1 MGNALTVTAIA
12 LAWLALRLEGHASRQ
27 RDIAEATGTLRAA
40 WHGIV
45 EMREPRFGVVTG
57 WGQIFFSEDY
67 EGVTLLRR
75 VAGTRRLI
83 RRRRLDQVFVVRTEP
98 LERLASTRP
107 SPGLISEATVS
118 AANFALWRVRVFNQ
132 LVAKQTAWN
141 VQHSAEV
148 VDRRTDRQRRR
159 ALADAAARIS
169 LEIHRFG
176 VGVAWA
182 RLPDGT
188 RGWYGAFVETL
199 SENIDNLERPRVSW
213 WRSYIGDGLYPLLDL
228 ALLGLAVIAVA
239 VAVAVW

>member
-1 MGNALTVTAIA
+1 MANALTVTAIA
-12 LAWLALRLEGHASRQ
+12 LAWLAFRLERRAARE

-45 EMREPRFGVVTG
+45 EMREPLFGVITG
-57 WGQIFFSEDY
+57 WGQIFFSEDW
-67 EGVTLLRR
+67 EGMRLLRR
-75 VAGTRRLI
+75 VAGTRRSI
-83 RRRRLDQVFVVRTEP
+83 RNRVPDQIFVVPTEP

-118 AANFALWRVRVFNQ
+118 AANFALWRARVFNQ
-132 LVAKQTAWN
+132 LVQKQTAWN

-148 VDRRTDRQRRR
+148 VDPETDPQRRR

-182 RLPDGT
+182 QQPDGT

-199 SENIDNLERPRVSW
+199 SRNIDALERPQVSR
-213 WRSYIGDGLYPLLDL
+213 WRAYVGDGLYALLDVAL
-228 ALLGLAVIAVA
+228 ALAVIVSF
-239 VAVAVW
+239 VVGVF